1 MTGPLISLSRTSHA
15 SSIQSISSLATDDV
29 FKNRNFSYQLIDSL
43 KNSLENR
50 ELVDIELISG
60 TDNKR

>member
-1 MTGPLISLSRTSHA
+1 MKYF
-15 SSIQSISSLATDDV
+15 SSIQSISSLAASDDV
-29 FKNRNFSYQLIDSL
+29 FKNRNFSVQLLDNLKVSL
-43 KNSLENR
+43 DNR